1 MADFSAYSLILFAH
15 VVAGV
20 GLLATGLFAPLTLHL
35 IRAAR
40 TLGEL
45 RAWVA
50 FEQRSTRWNP
60 AAAFLL
66 LATGVYLGSY
76 GWWTQPWFFVALG
89 AWVVNAALAAAIVK
103 RTAGA
108 LAHAAQGPGEA
119 PVPAGLNVMR
129 WSRGWTAA
137 SASLLASD
145 LAILYVMFDKP
156 GLMASLLLAVLANV
170 VGVGTALARHRAAA
184 RAASLA
190 DVAAIPA

>member
-1 MADFSAYSLILFAH
+1 MTDFSAYSLILFAH

-35 IRAAR
+35 IRAAH
-40 TLGEL
+40 TLAEL

-60 AAAFLL
+60 AAAFVL

-76 GWWTQPWFFVALG
+76 GWWTQPWFFVAVG

-108 LAHAAQGPGEA
+108 LADQAQGPGEA
-119 PVPAGLNVMR
+119 PVPTGLNVTR

-137 SASLLASD
+137 SASLLATD
-145 LAILYVMFDKP
+145 LAILYLMFAKP
-156 GLMASLLLAVLANV
+156 GLMVSLLLAVLANV

-184 RAASLA
+184 RAASLPH
-190 DVAAIPA
+190 VAAIPA